1 MSTRHASG
9 ALKLRVFTEEEPTLK
24 VLFLL
29 HNLLKIS
36 RWNK

>member
-1 MSTRHASG
+1 MSMRHASG
-9 ALKLRVFTEEEPTLK
+9 AVKLRVFTAEEPTLK
-24 VLFLL
+24 VSFLL